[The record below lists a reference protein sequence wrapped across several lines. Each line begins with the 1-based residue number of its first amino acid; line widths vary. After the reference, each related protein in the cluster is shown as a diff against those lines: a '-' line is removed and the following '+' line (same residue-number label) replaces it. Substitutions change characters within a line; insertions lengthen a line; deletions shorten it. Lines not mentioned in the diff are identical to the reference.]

1 MYLTV
6 QPINMPMPVTA
17 TQIKMHSIL
26 TQLTIQEDFTVVSH
40 YKTLKSYTANPLYSQ
55 RLHFREE
62 LVNTKFMHTELSNL
76 QE

>member
-1 MYLTV
+1 VRT
-6 QPINMPMPVTA
+6 

-26 TQLTIQEDFTVVSH
+26 TQLATQEDFTVVSH
-40 YKTLKSYTANPLYSQ
+40 YISLKSYAANPRYSQ
-55 RLHFREE
+55 GLHFWEE